1 MRAAR
6 AEAKR
11 LGVSLAAVLGRALR
25 VVLAVEASNPWV
37 RYARMIDTVD
47 AQASQ
52 RIDDMIYGQNDGTAG
67 PVARTPI
74 HRR

>member
-1 MRAAR
+1 
-6 AEAKR
+6 
-11 LGVSLAAVLGRALR
+11 
-25 VVLAVEASNPWV
+25 
-37 RYARMIDTVD
+37 MIDTVD